1 MKKRSASEKMLLI
14 FSAFAAITISPFV
27 YLRWLDGDMV
37 MASIDAIM
45 VFVTTFF
52 FVFVYRSRKV
62 KTAQL
67 MLCGF
72 LAVTIVTT
80 VAIRGQSHFFWLYPS
95 MIAFFYML
103 SARSAGIICFV
114 AIMLISITLFPTSS
128 TLEFLTINFS
138 LFLTAVF
145 SYVVF
150 DNYSKTNNQLTLLAS
165 SDPLTLS
172 GNRRSLDIKLEKIL
186 VHQKRAYSN
195 VSLLLLDVDN
205 FKKINDNY
213 GHAIGDKVLVELVA
227 LIQKQSRSLD
237 DLYRY
242 GGEEFI
248 LLPLNVNLAEAKRVA
263 EKLCALIAASTFA
276 DNIAVTVSIGVAKY
290 RADETAEAWISRA
303 DAALYLAKDS
313 GRNCVV
319 VEKVVAEKAS

>member
-37 MASIDAIM
+37 MALIDAIM

-114 AIMLISITLFPTSS
+114 AIILISITLFPTSS

-227 LIQKQSRSLD
+227 LIQKHSRSLD

>member
-114 AIMLISITLFPTSS
+114 AIILISITLFPTSS

-227 LIQKQSRSLD
+227 LIQKHSRSLD